1 MAQRLLV
8 THLSWDR
15 VLLHIDIEA
24 VGADPNEFYLT
35 PNHRPYRSLY
45 PVSAE
50 TIGDD
55 RYRLTINITQFH
67 GRRQIPNGTYYVVNG
82 RSPNELAGHETE
94 FNAAEGPG
102 VDIAS
107 SIAYYPLAR
116 IRELDDASR
125 SFLYNNNRS
134 SYAVNFAVSDD
145 EDAPGFLMRTYAFA
159 RGGAKPSGFR
169 ARTKSKL
176 KNRWTKIKRK
186 TLKRVYKAGKSYRKE
201 SGNRILFASEARP
214 NMQGNLKAVHDKMIE
229 RGLDEQF
236 EFDYSFRTQ
245 HSATRQNALALAW
258 KVGRANIVLIDDYFA
273 ILMDIGDRNTQRIIQ
288 LWHAG
293 SGFKSVG
300 FSRFGNYGS
309 PKFNNAH
316 RKYTYAICGSQHLRD
331 VYSEVF
337 GMERESII
345 ATGLPRIDYFLEEG
359 RADTVSSVF
368 DSQYP
373 TAAGKRKILFAP
385 TFRGRGAGDAH
396 YDYSQ
401 FDFDKLYKAMGD
413 DTVFLFRQHHFIV
426 DPAPIPEAYTDR
438 LIDVTAYPDSNDLL
452 LISDLLVTDYS
463 SIVYEYSLL
472 ERPIVLFAYDLE
484 LYSATRGM
492 HKDYRVAAPGP
503 IAEDFDQFITL
514 INDRHLGAGETEE
527 YMRENFDFADT
538 HNADRVID
546 NLILGN
552 PTPEGAIETTWQI
565 SQ

>member
-1 MAQRLLV
+1 MAQPLLV
-8 THLSWDR
+8 THLSWER

-35 PNHRPYRSLY
+35 PNNRPYKVLY

-50 TIGDD
+50 KTGDD
-55 RYRLTINITQFH
+55 QYRLTINITQFN
-67 GRRQIPNGTYYVVNG
+67 GRRQVPNGTYYVVNG
-82 RSPNELAGHETE
+82 PVPNQYIGRESEFESELEPEYDVAG
-94 FNAAEGPG
+94 
-102 VDIAS
+102 D
-107 SIAYYPLAR
+107 IAYYPLER
-116 IRELDDASR
+116 ILDLDDASR

-134 SYAVNFAVSDD
+134 SYAVNFAVSDN
-145 EDAPGFLMRTYAFA
+145 EDAPGFLIRTYAFS

-169 ARTKSKL
+169 ARTSSKL
-176 KNRWTKIKRK
+176 KKRWTKLKRK
-186 TLKRVYKAGKSYRKE
+186 TLKRVYKAGQSFRKDD
-201 SGNRILFASEARP
+201 GNRILFASEARP
-214 NMQGNLKAVHDKMIE
+214 NMQGNLKAVHDRMVE
-229 RGLDEQF
+229 RGLKEQF

-258 KVGRANIVLIDDYFA
+258 KVGRANTVLIDDYFA
-273 ILMDIGDRNTQRIIQ
+273 ILMDIGDRKSQRIIQ

-345 ATGLPRIDYFLEEG
+345 STGLPRIDYFLEEG
-359 RADTVSSVF
+359 RADNVSKVF
-368 DSQYP
+368 DSDYP
-373 TAAGKRKILFAP
+373 AAVGKRKILFAP

-401 FDFDKLYKAMGD
+401 FDFDKLYEAMGND
-413 DTVFLFRQHHFIV
+413 SVFLFRQHHFIV
-426 DPAPIPEAYTDR
+426 DPAPIPDEYTDR
-438 LIDVTAYPDSNDLL
+438 LIDVSAFPDSNDLL

-503 IAEDFDQFITL
+503 VAENFDQFLAL
-514 INDRHLGAGETEE
+514 INDRHLDAGATEE
-527 YMRENFDFADT
+527 YMHENFDFADT
-538 HNADRVID
+538 HNSDRVID
-546 NLILGN
+546 NLILGT
-552 PTPEGAIETTWQI
+552 PTPEGSIEQTWQT

>member
-1 MAQRLLV
+1 MAQPLLV
-8 THLSWDR
+8 THLSWER

-35 PNHRPYRSLY
+35 PNNRPYKVLY

-50 TIGDD
+50 KTGDD
-55 RYRLTINITQFH
+55 QYRLTINITQFN
-67 GRRQIPNGTYYVVNG
+67 GRRQVPNGTYHVVNG
-82 RSPNELAGHETE
+82 PVPNEYIGRESEFESELEPEYDVAG
-94 FNAAEGPG
+94 
-102 VDIAS
+102 D
-107 SIAYYPLAR
+107 IAYYPLER
-116 IRELDDASR
+116 ILELDDASR

-134 SYAVNFAVSDD
+134 SYAVNFAVSDN
-145 EDAPGFLMRTYAFA
+145 EDAPGFIIRTYAFA

-169 ARTKSKL
+169 ARTSSKL
-176 KNRWTKIKRK
+176 KKRWTKLKRK
-186 TLKRVYKAGKSYRKE
+186 TLKRVYKAGQSFRKDD
-201 SGNRILFASEARP
+201 GNRILFASEARP
-214 NMQGNLKAVHDKMIE
+214 NMQGNLKAVHDRMVE
-229 RGLDEQF
+229 RGLKEQF

-258 KVGRANIVLIDDYFA
+258 KVGRANTVLIDDYFA
-273 ILMDIGDRNTQRIIQ
+273 ILMDIGDRKSQRIIQ

-345 ATGLPRIDYFLEEG
+345 STGLPRIDYFLEEG
-359 RADTVSSVF
+359 RADNVSKVF
-368 DSQYP
+368 DSDYP
-373 TAAGKRKILFAP
+373 AAVGKRKILFAP

-401 FDFDKLYKAMGD
+401 FDFDKLYEAMGND
-413 DTVFLFRQHHFIV
+413 SVFLFRQHHFIV
-426 DPAPIPEAYTDR
+426 DPAPIPDEYTDR
-438 LIDVTAYPDSNDLL
+438 LIDVSAFPDSNDLL

-503 IAEDFDQFITL
+503 VAENFDQFLAL
-514 INDRHLGAGETEE
+514 INDRHLDAGATEE
-527 YMRENFDFADT
+527 YMHENFDFADT
-538 HNADRVID
+538 HNSDRVID
-546 NLILGN
+546 NLILGT
-552 PTPEGAIETTWQI
+552 PTPEGSIEQTWQT